1 MWLVGVVIRR
11 YIDILIIIINFPY
24 STCIRSFL
32 AAASLLLCSFLMFFR
47 SCIYIIYIYVHE
59 TLRPINRKMGKAT
72 NPNHSF
78 FSEKKK
84 ELLG

>member
-32 AAASLLLCSFLMFFR
+32 SAASLLLCSFLMVFFGLV
-47 SCIYIIYIYVHE
+47 SVIFLQYIANVTHRKFEIVQK
-59 TLRPINRKMGKAT
+59 NRDPANIKII
-72 NPNHSF
+72 
-78 FSEKKK
+78 
-84 ELLG
+84 